1 MSGKFVVK
9 AVIINRGRISSQR
22 TLGNVSEDTFGC
34 RTWREKN
41 AMGIYGAQAKKAI
54 KYPTMQSF
62 SK

>member
-1 MSGKFVVK
+1 MVK

-34 RTWREKN
+34 WTWREKN

-54 KYPTMQSF
+54 KYPTM
-62 SK
+62 